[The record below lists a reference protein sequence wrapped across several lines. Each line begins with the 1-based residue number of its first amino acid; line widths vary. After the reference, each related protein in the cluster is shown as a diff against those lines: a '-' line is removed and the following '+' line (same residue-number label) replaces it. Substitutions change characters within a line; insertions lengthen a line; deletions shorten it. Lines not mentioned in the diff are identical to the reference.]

1 MRSFSLCF
9 HSLLDIGINYDG
21 WSKDRAAA
29 FVRTCFDADDALVE
43 ELWQTLI
50 DNPTNYLEY
59 AGGYVEI
66 MEMREEAEK
75 KLGNRFSAKEFH
87 KFLLDLGP
95 VPFSVTRKYFTLW
108 LRQK

>member
-1 MRSFSLCF
+1 MKKF
-9 HSLLDIGINYDG
+9 IND
-21 WSKDRAAA
+21 
-29 FVRTCFDADDALVE
+29 VALVE
-43 ELWQTLI
+43 ELWQTMI
-50 DNPTNYLEY
+50 DNPANYPEY

-95 VPFSVTRKYFTLW
+95 VPFSVTRKYFKLW
-108 LRQK
+108 LRQV

>member
-1 MRSFSLCF
+1 MTA
-9 HSLLDIGINYDG
+9 G
-21 WSKDRAAA
+21 SKDRAAA

-43 ELWQTLI
+43 ELWQTMI

-75 KLGNRFSAKEFH
+75 SWGTDFPRRNSISFFSISVLCRF
-87 KFLLDLGP
+87 L
-95 VPFSVTRKYFTLW
+95 
-108 LRQK
+108 